1 MSKEDIDQH
10 ARKYSQSFSSS
21 YSPWKKNYEEM
32 AKKTVIKKV
41 LKYAPVKADFARAI
55 TSDES
60 IKSELSVDMSEVV
73 NEQEVETV
81 DAEYSEVPSDE
92 TSENESVSNESVSY
106 THLYKPIK
114 MTKKLLQKNRPILKS
129 VILLLMG
136 NLIPEITY

>member
-1 MSKEDIDQH
+1 
-10 ARKYSQSFSSS
+10 
-21 YSPWKKNYEEM
+21 M

-81 DAEYSEVPSDE
+81 DEEYSEVPSDE
-92 TSENESVSNESVSY
+92 TSENESVSNE
-106 THLYKPIK
+106 
-114 MTKKLLQKNRPILKS
+114 
-129 VILLLMG
+129 
-136 NLIPEITY
+136 

>member
-10 ARKYSQSFSSS
+10 ARKYSQSFSSN

-92 TSENESVSNESVSY
+92 TSGDEGVSNE
-106 THLYKPIK
+106 
-114 MTKKLLQKNRPILKS
+114 
-129 VILLLMG
+129 
-136 NLIPEITY
+136 